1 MGKHGLTE
9 IEKNKD
15 QRKKMQIKNTEG
27 NSTHATHVL
36 KDKLNAAKKIQ
47 THVKKKSGNKR
58 RLKSIKLKDTQ
69 YFS

>member
-1 MGKHGLTE
+1 
-9 IEKNKD
+9 
-15 QRKKMQIKNTEG
+15 MQIKNTEG